1 MNNIMADENIPDIS
15 KYDVKYSDHKFWG
28 KLSRVASKAGVKLV
42 YMVLVLCFI
51 LKSPDISAR
60 DKGLIYGA
68 LGYFILPLDLIPD
81 AIPAA
86 GFTDDIAAITALFL
100 TIRCNITP
108 EIDAKAK
115 KKLAKWFPKY
125 TEEDITVE

>member
-1 MNNIMADENIPDIS
+1 MADENVPDIS

-42 YMVLVLCFI
+42 YMVLVLYFI